1 MANVKSIEKKLEAVN
16 AKISKKQAEVDAL
29 VEQKSALESLLEEE
43 ELKKL
48 RDLIISSGK
57 TVDEVA
63 QMLK

>member
-1 MANVKSIEKKLEAVN
+1 MANVKSIEKKLETVN